1 MTCITGCRHGSSI
14 FRFPTTKKRT
24 SKRTHSSIDCS
35 ASREKMKLLCAII
48 PLACLPSCQVAAKS
62 SKLQTQSF
70 SSGPSSID
78 EWVDLGKKQLG
89 LGKAKESAASY
100 RKALKVL
107 FIRWCDTI
115 FAYILRSVS
124 YTARALPPSLIN
136 PSLLRTHVF
145 E

>member
-1 MTCITGCRHGSSI
+1 MHYRVQARVINFS
-14 FRFPTTKKRT
+14 FPNDEEKNLKKNPL
-24 SKRTHSSIDCS
+24 SIDCS

-107 FIRWCDTI
+107 FIR
-115 FAYILRSVS
+115 
-124 YTARALPPSLIN
+124 
-136 PSLLRTHVF
+136 
-145 E
+145 